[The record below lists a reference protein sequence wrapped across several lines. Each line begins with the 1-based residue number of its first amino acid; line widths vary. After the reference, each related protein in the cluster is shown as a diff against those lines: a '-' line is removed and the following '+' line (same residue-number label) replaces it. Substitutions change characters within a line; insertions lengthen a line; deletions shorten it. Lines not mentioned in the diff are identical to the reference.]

1 MTRLFHANLCPT
13 RAKTLHFLPSVRSL
27 FMSPV
32 VRRPALALVALLA
45 ASPALAQMPG
55 GGPPAVGTITARPQ
69 AITETTEI
77 NGRIQAIG
85 RVDLTARVNAY
96 LQEQLFVEGA
106 EVKKGDLLFRLEQ
119 PPFEADAEAKRAA
132 VDQAQAQLDYAD
144 LALGRA
150 EQLLKTSSGS
160 QSTADNA
167 RAAQRTAAAQ
177 LRSAQAQLRQ
187 SEINLGYTE
196 IRSPIDGRIG
206 RIQVTLGNVV
216 GPSSGALATVVSQD
230 PAYVVF
236 PISVNRLLQ
245 LREEFAAQGGLEAMK
260 IRLRLPDGR
269 LYREVGKL
277 QFVDVAVAR
286 DTDSIILRGTI
297 ANPPLAGGG
306 RELTHDEMVRV
317 LLEGS
322 KPREVLAIPRA
333 AILTDQQG
341 DYVYVVSDKNV
352 AERRRVKLGQST
364 AQIASVIDG
373 LKAGDQVIVEGV
385 QRARPN
391 APVTPTPAAA
401 TTALPTPR

>member
-1 MTRLFHANLCPT
+1 
-13 RAKTLHFLPSVRSL
+13 
-27 FMSPV
+27 MSPV
-32 VRRPALALVALLA
+32 VRRPVFALVALLA

-55 GGPPAVGTITARPQ
+55 GGPPAVGTITAKPQ

-85 RVDLTARVNAY
+85 RVDLTARVTAY
-96 LQEQLFVEGA
+96 LQEQMFVEGA

-119 PPFEADAEAKRAA
+119 PPFESDAEAKRAA

-150 EQLLKTSSGS
+150 EQLLKSNSGS

-187 SEINLGYTE
+187 AEINLGYTE

-206 RIQVTLGNVV
+206 RIQITPGNVV

-277 QFVDVAVAR
+277 QFVDVSIAR
-286 DTDSIILRGTI
+286 DTDTIILRGTI

-317 LLEGS
+317 ILEGS

-341 DYVYVVSDKNV
+341 NYIYVVNDHNV
-352 AERRRVKLGQST
+352 AERRRIKLGQSSPQT
-364 AQIASVIDG
+364 ASVIDG
-373 LKAGDQVIVEGV
+373 LKQGEQVIVEGV

-391 APVTPTPAAA
+391 APVTPSPAAA
-401 TTALPTPR
+401 DALPTPR

>member
-1 MTRLFHANLCPT
+1 
-13 RAKTLHFLPSVRSL
+13 
-27 FMSPV
+27 MSPV

>member
-1 MTRLFHANLCPT
+1 
-13 RAKTLHFLPSVRSL
+13 
-27 FMSPV
+27 MSPV
-32 VRRPALALVALLA
+32 VRRPVLALVALLA

-85 RVDLTARVNAY
+85 RVDLTARVTAY
-96 LQEQLFVEGA
+96 LQEQMFVEGA

-132 VDQAQAQLDYAD
+132 VDQARAQLDYAD

-150 EQLLKTSSGS
+150 EQLLKSNSGS

-187 SEINLGYTE
+187 AEINLGYTE

-206 RIQVTLGNVV
+206 RIQITPGNVV

-277 QFVDVAVAR
+277 QFVDVSIAR
-286 DTDSIILRGTI
+286 DTDTIILRGTI
-297 ANPPLAGGG
+297 ANPPLASGG

-317 LLEGS
+317 ILEGS

-341 DYVYVVSDKNV
+341 NYIYVVNDHNV
-352 AERRRVKLGQST
+352 AERRRIKLGQST
-364 AQIASVIDG
+364 PQTASVIDG
-373 LKAGDQVIVEGV
+373 LKQGEQVIVEGV

-391 APVTPTPAAA
+391 APVTPSPAAA
-401 TTALPTPR
+401 DALPTPR

>member
-1 MTRLFHANLCPT
+1 
-13 RAKTLHFLPSVRSL
+13 
-27 FMSPV
+27 MSPAP
-32 VRRPALALVALLA
+32 RSSALLVAALLTSSA
-45 ASPALAQMPG
+45 AFAQMPG
-55 GGPPAVGTITARPQ
+55 GGPPAVGTTQASLQ

-85 RVDLTARVNAY
+85 RVDLTARVAAY

-132 VDQAQAQLDYAD
+132 VAQAQAQLDYAD

-150 EQLLKTSSGS
+150 EQLLKTNSGS

-167 RAAQRTAAAQ
+167 RAAQRSAAAQ

-245 LREEFAAQGGLEAMK
+245 LREQFAAQGGLEAMT

-277 QFVDVAVAR
+277 QFVDVSVAR
-286 DTDSIILRGTI
+286 DTDTIILRGTI
-297 ANPPLAGGG
+297 ANPPLPSGG

-317 LLEGS
+317 VLEGA
-322 KPREVLAIPRA
+322 KPRQVLAIPRA
-333 AILTDQQG
+333 AVLTDQQG
-341 DYVYVVSDKNV
+341 DYVYVVTDKDI
-352 AERRRVKLGQST
+352 AQQRRIKLGQSSAET
-364 AQIASVIDG
+364 AAVIDG
-373 LKAGDQVIVEGV
+373 LKDGERVVTEGL
-385 QRARPN
+385 QRVRPN
-391 APVTPTPAAA
+391 APVAPAPAGASASAA
-401 TTALPTPR
+401 PR

>member
-1 MTRLFHANLCPT
+1 
-13 RAKTLHFLPSVRSL
+13 
-27 FMSPV
+27 MSPV
-32 VRRPALALVALLA
+32 VRRPVLALVALLA
-45 ASPALAQMPG
+45 APPALAQMPG

-85 RVDLTARVNAY
+85 RVDLTARVTAY
-96 LQEQLFVEGA
+96 LQEQMFVEGA

-150 EQLLKTSSGS
+150 EQLLKSNSGS

-187 SEINLGYTE
+187 AEINLGYTE

-206 RIQVTLGNVV
+206 RIQITPGNVV

-277 QFVDVAVAR
+277 QFVDVSIAR
-286 DTDSIILRGTI
+286 DTDTIILRGTI

-317 LLEGS
+317 ILEGS

-341 DYVYVVSDKNV
+341 NYIYVVNNNNV
-352 AERRRVKLGQST
+352 AERRRIKLGQST
-364 AQIASVIDG
+364 PQTASVIDG
-373 LKAGDQVIVEGV
+373 LKQGEQVIVEGV

-391 APVTPTPAAA
+391 APVTPSPAAA
-401 TTALPTPR
+401 DALPTPR

>member
-1 MTRLFHANLCPT
+1 
-13 RAKTLHFLPSVRSL
+13 
-27 FMSPV
+27 MSPV

-322 KPREVLAIPRA
+322 KLREVLAIPRA

-341 DYVYVVSDKNV
+341 DYVYVVSNKNV

-373 LKAGDQVIVEGV
+373 LKDGDQVIVEGV

>member
-1 MTRLFHANLCPT
+1 MSVLR
-13 RAKTLHFLPSVRSL
+13 PS
-27 FMSPV
+27 
-32 VRRPALALVALLA
+32 ALLIVALLA
-45 ASPALAQMPG
+45 SSQASAQMPG
-55 GGPPAVGTITARPQ
+55 GGPPAVGVTTARLQ

-85 RVDLTARVNAY
+85 RVDLTARVNAF

-119 PPFEADAEAKRAA
+119 PPFQADVEAKRAA
-132 VDQAQAQLDYAD
+132 VAQAEAQLDYAN
-144 LALGRA
+144 LALDRA
-150 EQLLKTSSGS
+150 DQLLKTNSGS

-167 RAAQRTAAAQ
+167 RATQRTAAAQ

-245 LREEFAAQGGLEAMK
+245 LREQFAAQGGLEAMK

-269 LYREVGKL
+269 LYGEVGRL
-277 QFVDVAVAR
+277 HFVDVSVAR
-286 DTDSIILRGTI
+286 DTDTIILRGTI
-297 ANPPLAGGG
+297 ANPPLPGGG

-317 LLEGS
+317 VLEGS
-322 KPREVLAIPRA
+322 KPRDVLAIPRVA
-333 AILTDQQG
+333 VLTDQQG
-341 DYVYVVSDKNV
+341 DYVYVVNDKDI
-352 AERRRVKLGQST
+352 AERRRIKLGQSSAET
-364 AQIASVIDG
+364 ASVIDG
-373 LKAGDQVIVEGV
+373 LKDGERVIVEGV

-391 APVTPTPAAA
+391 AAVAPAPVGASANAAA
-401 TTALPTPR
+401 PR